1 MELKQLKIG
10 DHNMWTLYQ
19 VILRVLSPIH
29 IGWKKTSNLQQTRY
43 YVPAKTIWGA
53 LTARITR
60 DLNSSE
66 YEKIGHKIN
75 ENLRFSYFYP
85 SDNDSKVD
93 EFPWEDN
100 NRFTWKY
107 IGSYQ
112 SAALENKT
120 AIEGML
126 HETEYI
132 LPKTR
137 EGKQVFL
144 IGYIIENDE
153 IEKNGF
159 DIDWKTALPKIQI
172 GGERGYGWGRVA
184 IEKEPNKC
192 NTFFD
197 YEFDSSKTEPVIKVP
212 KDKFILAHTCAEQQ
226 EKADPKIE
234 GNIEPFVGRITTENG
249 KFGAQFSEVNI
260 CWTPGSKVISCSKNF
275 KVSEFNICEDGIW
288 SINLDQKL

>member
-1 MELKQLKIG
+1 MELKQLKMG
-10 DHNMWTLYQ
+10 DCNMWTLYQ
-19 VILRVLSPIH
+19 VSLRVLSPIH

-60 DLNSSE
+60 DQNSSE
-66 YEKIGHKIN
+66 YEKMGNKIN

-85 SDNDSKVD
+85 SDNDSKVN

-120 AIEGML
+120 AMEGML

-184 IEKEPNKC
+184 IKKGPNEC

-197 YEFDSSKTEPVIKVP
+197 YEFDSSQTEPVIKVP

-226 EKADPKIE
+226 EKSEPQIE

-249 KFGAQFSEVNI
+249 KFGAQFSKASI
-260 CWTPGSKVISCSKNF
+260 CWVPGSRLVKSDMNF
-275 KVSEFNICEDGIW
+275 KILENGLW
-288 SINLDQKL
+288 SMKK

>member
-1 MELKQLKIG
+1 MELKQLKMG
-10 DHNMWTLYQ
+10 DYNMWTLYQ
-19 VILRVLSPIH
+19 VSLRVLSPIH
-29 IGWKKTSNLQQTRY
+29 IGWKKMSNLQQTRY

-60 DLNSSE
+60 DQNSSD
-66 YEKIGHKIN
+66 YKGIGEKIN
-75 ENLRFSYFYP
+75 RCLRFSYFYP
-85 SDNDSKVD
+85 SDNDSIVN

-120 AIEGML
+120 AMEGML

-132 LPKTR
+132 LSKTR

-144 IGYIIENDE
+144 IGYIIER
-153 IEKNGF
+153 NGSA
-159 DIDWKTALPKIQI
+159 IDWKTALPKIQI

-184 IEKEPNKC
+184 IENIEKMPNVC
-192 NTFFD
+192 NNFFD
-197 YEFDSSKTEPVIKVP
+197 YEFDSSQTEPVIKVP
-212 KDKFILAHTCAEQQ
+212 KNKFILAHTFALDRS
-226 EKADPKIE
+226 EKKEESELQIE

-249 KFGAQFSEVNI
+249 KFGAQFSQASI
-260 CWTPGSKVISCSKNF
+260 CWVPGSKLVKPDMNF
-275 KVSEFNICEDGIW
+275 KIVEDGLW
-288 SINLDQKL
+288 SMKSN

>member
-1 MELKQLKIG
+1 MLAMELKQLKMG

-19 VILRVLSPIH
+19 VSLQVLSPIH

-60 DLNSSE
+60 DQNSSD
-66 YEKIGHKIN
+66 YKGIGEKINGYLK
-75 ENLRFSYFYP
+75 FSYFYP
-85 SDNDSKVD
+85 SDNDSKVN

-120 AIEGML
+120 AVEGML

-132 LPKTR
+132 LPRTR
-137 EGKQVFL
+137 EWQQVFL
-144 IGYIIENDE
+144 IGYVIER
-153 IEKNGF
+153 NGST
-159 DIDWKTALPKIQI
+159 IDWKAALPKIQI
-172 GGERGYGWGRVA
+172 GGERGYGWGRVT
-184 IEKEPNKC
+184 IKKEPNVC

-197 YEFDSSKTEPVIKVP
+197 YEFDSSQIEPVVKVP
-212 KDKFILAHTCAEQQ
+212 NDNFILAHACAEQQ
-226 EKADPKIE
+226 EKSEPQIE
-234 GNIEPFVGRITTENG
+234 GNIEPFVGRITTDNG
-249 KFGAQFSEVNI
+249 KFGDQFSKASI
-260 CWTPGSKVISCSKNF
+260 CWVPGSRVVKSDMNF
-275 KVSEFNICEDGIW
+275 KILEYGLW
-288 SINLDQKL
+288 SVKK

>member
-1 MELKQLKIG
+1 MG

-19 VILRVLSPIH
+19 VSLRVLSPIH
-29 IGWKKTSNLQQTRY
+29 IGWRKTSNLQQTRY

-60 DLNSSE
+60 NQNSSD
-66 YEKIGHKIN
+66 YKGIGEKIN
-75 ENLRFSYFYP
+75 RCLRFSYFYP
-85 SDNDSKVD
+85 SDNDSIVN

-120 AIEGML
+120 AMEGML

-132 LPKTR
+132 LSKTR

-144 IGYIIENDE
+144 IGYVIER
-153 IEKNGF
+153 NGSA
-159 DIDWKTALPKIQI
+159 IDWKTALPKIQI

-184 IEKEPNKC
+184 IEKDPYVC
-192 NTFFD
+192 STFFD
-197 YEFDSSKTEPVIKVP
+197 YEFDSSQTEPVIKVP

-226 EKADPKIE
+226 EKSEQQIE
-234 GNIEPFVGRITTENG
+234 GNIEPFVGRITEDERR
-249 KFGAQFSEVNI
+249 FGAQFSEANI
-260 CWTPGSKVISCSKNF
+260 CWVPGSRLVNSS
-275 KVSEFNICEDGIW
+275 SFNIVENGLW
-288 SINLDQKL
+288 SLIK

>member
-1 MELKQLKIG
+1 
-10 DHNMWTLYQ
+10 MWTPYQ
-19 VILRVLSPIH
+19 VSLRVLSPIH

-60 DLNSSE
+60 DQNSSD
-66 YEKIGHKIN
+66 YKGIGEKIN
-75 ENLRFSYFYP
+75 RCLRFSYFYP
-85 SDNDSKVD
+85 SDNDSKVN

-100 NRFTWKY
+100 YRFTWKY

-120 AIEGML
+120 AVEGML

-132 LPKTR
+132 LSKTR

-144 IGYIIENDE
+144 IGYVIENDE
-153 IEKNGF
+153 IKKNGF
-159 DIDWKTALPKIQI
+159 DIDWKAALPKIQI

-184 IEKEPNKC
+184 IEKEPNEC

-197 YEFDSSKTEPVIKVP
+197 YEFDSTQIEPIVKVP
-212 KDKFILAHTCAEQQ
+212 KDKFILSHTCAEKQ
-226 EKADPKIE
+226 EGSKKQNEEESEPQIE

-249 KFGAQFSEVNI
+249 KFGDQFSQASI
-260 CWTPGSKVISCSKNF
+260 CWVPGSKLVKSDMNF
-275 KVSEFNICEDGIW
+275 KIVEDGLW
-288 SINLDQKL
+288 SMKSN